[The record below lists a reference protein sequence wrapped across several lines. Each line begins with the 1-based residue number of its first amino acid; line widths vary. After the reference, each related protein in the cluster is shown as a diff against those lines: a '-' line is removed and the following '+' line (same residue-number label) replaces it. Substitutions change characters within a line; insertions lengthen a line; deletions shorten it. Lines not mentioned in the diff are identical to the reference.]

1 MTNKTWI
8 IFFIILAC
16 IFLLITILVPI
27 ILKSNIKRKSKS
39 KSKPNSD
46 NINLWARFPG
56 DLETQLFHSFKFY
69 DYSKIN
75 ETNSEI
81 PLSDSNIIFK
91 EFINYSIINF
101 DDKNDEIFF
110 NSKKTYN
117 IQSNSKEKYVTTPSM
132 GLFELLES
140 LINQPKYIKGI
151 NGIKYLFERAIGNYE
166 IFNKKLFTVYSHDY
180 LMYDEKRLKDIIF
193 SKIKNEETKNKLIYN
208 EEYGFNTTKGY
219 FKWVLLIGNDDLV
232 KNSDWINEQ
241 FSLSKDE
248 INSIIGKEEFLSRYL
263 DSFINKLSKE
273 LGCDS
278 SKGCG
283 DSLIYY
289 QILNRN
295 VTKVI
300 GIDNISELM
309 KKIGLPLE
317 IDISP
322 EMDIYFDQIYS
333 KKVEGKYNE
342 YSLTEKQLFNIV
354 KGDYSIYSPSNAIY
368 LLNINI
374 TKNTTKAYELYSL
387 NEKQLQFITDYIFD
401 FLLNK
406 ISYITIKE
414 NNKEYTIDE
423 NAKTFINF
431 LQILVDNSYGKLIKN
446 NNLLSILRSLIIWK
460 QLEIEIKQNNNLCE
474 DIFQKA
480 LDDGKRVLVICQN
493 PKFNLSSI
501 DIVNQWVKPYKCSI
515 TGKYDECDMTIY
527 NEINKIIFFNEDD
540 LKKFYDEDIFGKYII
555 STDKIIKEHYKCKGE
570 CSNTYLSKLQYT
582 TCEVTKNPPDIISE
596 KKKDSIKDWDPKN
609 FQVPVE
615 LKYYQKNCGNDCNE
629 KSNGAILSLY
639 NTTKNILQIEN
650 FEAYN
655 NKILLESIYTLYI
668 NKITSS
674 DLGKKLD
681 ISNSENFFNTFQEMI
696 KSQIF
701 NDTIYQN
708 YSTTLNII
716 YGNSKEDKM
725 YMKFLSN
732 GDYSEG
738 FKPNKNKTTGFNF
751 YFYSKLYS
759 NDIKYDDFTIQTNQ
773 IDKSQI
779 LRKIVKMN
787 SFPIFNI
794 KKEEY
799 DLITNQYIQI
809 GAPLYNY
816 YDIEKG
822 DIWFS
827 DGYQYESD
835 LETIYYYDELSSRI
849 LEFKYKGIKTYN
861 DTIECNN
868 YIMSNQNISLNIN
881 EERDIN
887 YNLNETF
894 GLVSQKFNKPF
905 VISSLDNEEI
915 KKKIKIDNE
924 QIENNNICVDPLS
937 NMVLES
943 NLTLVYSIYTKNFG
957 NIFTRLKN
965 NDFYPIILYN
975 RKYNVSID
983 SYDKVFPGIISYYNW
998 RLFIIIFGLILTAI
1012 FIGLSVLFYLR
1023 YHNDIRNSD
1032 AFDGKINENL
1042 FPSSF
1047 ERDE

>member
-1 MTNKTWI
+1 MPNKNWI

-16 IFLLITILVPI
+16 IFLLITIFLPM
-27 ILKSNIKRKSKS
+27 ILKANRKSKS
-39 KSKPNSD
+39 KSKSGPNCD
-46 NINLWARFPG
+46 NTNLWAKFPG
-56 DLETQLFHSFKFY
+56 ELETQLYHSFKFF
-69 DYSKIN
+69 DYTKIN
-75 ETNSEI
+75 ETNTEI

-91 EFINYSIINF
+91 ELIDYNITSF
-101 DDKNDEIFF
+101 DDKNDEIYF
-110 NSKKTYN
+110 NSKKIYS
-117 IQSNSKEKYVTTPSM
+117 IQNNSKISNVTSPSM

-140 LINQPKYIKGI
+140 LINQPKYQKGI
-151 NGIKYLFERAIGNYE
+151 NGINKLIERVIGNYE
-166 IFNKKLFTVYSHDY
+166 VFNKKLFTIYSHDD
-180 LMYDEKRLKDIIF
+180 LMYDEKRLKDIVF

-208 EEYGFNTTKGY
+208 EEYGFNSTKGY
-219 FKWVLLIGNDDLV
+219 FKWVLLIGNDNLV
-232 KNSDWINEQ
+232 ENSYWINEQ
-241 FSLSKDE
+241 FSLSKNE

-263 DSFINKLSKE
+263 DSFINKLAKE

-289 QILNRN
+289 QLLNRN

-300 GIDNISELM
+300 GIENISELM

-322 EMDIYFDQIYS
+322 EMDIYFEKIYS

-342 YSLTEKQLFNIV
+342 YSLTEKQLFNIL
-354 KGDYSIYSPSNAIY
+354 KGNYSIYSPSNAIY
-368 LLNINI
+368 LLNINK
-374 TKNTTKAYELYSL
+374 TKNYIKSSEIFLL
-387 NEKQLQFITDYIFD
+387 KEKQLQFITDYIFD
-401 FLLNK
+401 FLLNEF
-406 ISYITIKE
+406 SYIKIKD

-423 NAKTFINF
+423 NARTFTNL

-446 NNLLSILRSLIIWK
+446 NTLLSILRSLIIWK
-460 QLEIEIKQNNNLCE
+460 QLEIEIKENNNLCE
-474 DIFQKA
+474 EIFQKA
-480 LDDGKRVLVICQN
+480 LDDGKRVLIICQN

-540 LKKFYDEDIFGKYII
+540 LKNFYNEDVFGKYII

-570 CSNTYLSKLQYT
+570 CSDIYLAKLQYT
-582 TCEVTKNPPDIISE
+582 TCEVTKNPPDIISD
-596 KKKDSIKDWDPKN
+596 KKKDSIKDWDPKS
-609 FQVPVE
+609 FKVPVE
-615 LKYYQKNCGNDCNE
+615 LKYYQKNCGKDCNE
-629 KSNGAILSLY
+629 KSNSAVLSLY
-639 NTTKNILQIEN
+639 NTTNSILKIEN
-650 FEAYN
+650 YEAYN
-655 NKILLESIYTLYI
+655 NRILLESIYTLLM

-681 ISNSENFFNTFQEMI
+681 ISNSENFFNSFKDMI

-701 NDTIYQN
+701 NDKIYQQ
-708 YSTTLNII
+708 YSSSINII
-716 YGNSKEDKM
+716 FGNSEEDKM
-725 YMKFLSN
+725 YMDLLSN

-751 YFYSKLYS
+751 YFDSQLYLKEK
-759 NDIKYDDFTIQTNQ
+759 DYDDFAIHRTQN
-773 IDKSQI
+773 DKSQI

-794 KKEEY
+794 KKDEF
-799 DLITNQYIQI
+799 DPIKNKYIQI
-809 GAPLYNY
+809 GAPLFNY

-822 DIWFS
+822 NLWFS
-827 DGYQYESD
+827 DGYQFDSD
-835 LETIYYYDELSSRI
+835 LERIYYYDELSSRI
-849 LEFKYKGIKTYN
+849 LEFNFKGVKNYN

-868 YIMSNQNISLNIN
+868 YIMNNINISLNIN

-894 GLVSQKFNKPF
+894 GLVSQRFNKPF
-905 VISSLDNEEI
+905 VITSVDNEEI

-924 QIENNNICVDPLS
+924 QIENSNICVDPLS

-943 NLTLVYSIYTKNFG
+943 NLNLVYSLYTKNLG
-957 NIFTRLKN
+957 NIFTMLKN

-975 RKYNVSID
+975 RKYNVSMD
-983 SYDKVFPGIISYYNW
+983 SYDIAFKGNISYYNW

-1012 FIGLSVLFYLR
+1012 FIGLTIMFHLR
-1023 YHNDIRNSD
+1023 NPYGMKNIDS
-1032 AFDGKINENL
+1032 FDGKINENL
-1042 FPSSF
+1042 LPSSF
-1047 ERDE
+1047 ERDS